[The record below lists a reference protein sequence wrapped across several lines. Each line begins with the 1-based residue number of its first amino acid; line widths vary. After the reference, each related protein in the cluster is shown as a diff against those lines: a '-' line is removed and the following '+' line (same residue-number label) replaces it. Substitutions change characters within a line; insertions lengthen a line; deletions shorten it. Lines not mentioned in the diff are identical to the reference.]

1 MAEEK
6 NVNMKTPNR
15 PIAVNWPLLG
25 LPDSNGRLCYP
36 SLEESVRQSIRI
48 ILQTRPGERLMRP
61 HYGGGLERYLHEPN
75 TLTTRRQIRDLITG
89 SLERWEPRILLDR
102 VDVWEI
108 EERPDTVRIEIVYRL
123 RLTNLAQQMGITLQ
137 LEG

>member
-1 MAEEK
+1 MNHSGSA
-6 NVNMKTPNR
+6 P
-15 PIAVNWPLLG
+15 VNWPLLG
-25 LPDSNGRLCYP
+25 LPDSEGRLRYP
-36 SLEESVRQSIRI
+36 GLEESVRQSIRI

-61 HYGGGLERYLHEPN
+61 HFGGGLENYLHQPN
-75 TLTTRRQIRDLITG
+75 TLTTRRKIRSLITE

-108 EERPDTVRIEIVYRL
+108 EERPDSLRVEIVYRL
-123 RLTNLAQQMGITLQ
+123 RRTSQTQQMGITLE